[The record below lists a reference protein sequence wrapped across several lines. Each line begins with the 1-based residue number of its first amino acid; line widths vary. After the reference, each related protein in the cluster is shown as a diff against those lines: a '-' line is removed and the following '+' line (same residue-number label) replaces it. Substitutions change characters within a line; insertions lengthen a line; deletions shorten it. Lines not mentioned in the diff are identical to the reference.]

1 MVYTALLDTSVVI
14 DLEHIGDE
22 RITAAL
28 GGDIG
33 ELQPAISAVTLA
45 ELAAGPHATEDP
57 AERAVRQTR
66 LQWAESVFEPLPF
79 DDDAARCYGVV
90 YALVR
95 AHGRKPR
102 GRLADL
108 MIASIALANGLTLLT
123 RNPKDFTG
131 LDTRVQ
137 VAAV

>member
-14 DLEHIGDE
+14 DLEDIEDD
-22 RITAAL
+22 RIAAVL

-57 AERAVRQTR
+57 AERAVRQAR

-95 AHGRKPR
+95 AQGRKPR
-102 GRLADL
+102 ARLADL
-108 MIASIALANGLTLLT
+108 MIASVALANELPLLT

-131 LDTRVQ
+131 ISARVR